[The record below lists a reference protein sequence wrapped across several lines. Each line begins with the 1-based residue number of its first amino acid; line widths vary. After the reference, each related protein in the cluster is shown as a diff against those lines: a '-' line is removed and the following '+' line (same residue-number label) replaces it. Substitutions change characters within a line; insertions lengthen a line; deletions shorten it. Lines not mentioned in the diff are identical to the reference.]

1 MASRATLLSFFET
14 GDMPTQA
21 QFAELI
27 NSLRLLDEALA
38 TTDIAGLTALIEQ
51 VVDARIGGVNQRQFQ
66 VLEDPGTGSKV
77 ITVDGQPIG
86 EIGQA
91 SEQAPGLIN
100 QQFYTK
106 LRDINA
112 AAEPNRSTAEIAED
126 LRNFDQLRIPS
137 RAIEGLPDP
146 TPVALSVSQARTY
159 EVPADTVVKTF
170 YITPTGNGIV
180 RIGITPGGGE
190 LVDYEGTAQVP
201 FSVDYRGLF
210 QNNTTLYLT
219 GSFDVKFKIES
230 YA

>member
-1 MASRATLLSFFET
+1 MASRATLLSYFET

-106 LRDINA
+106 LRDIDPS
-112 AAEPNRSTAEIAED
+112 AEPNRTTAQLAED
-126 LRNFDQLRIPS
+126 LRNYDQLRIPA

-170 YITPTGNGIV
+170 F
-180 RIGITPGGGE
+180 ITPGEDGEIRIGLTPGGDE
-190 LVDYEGTAQVP
+190 LIGREGVKGVP
-201 FSVDYRGLF
+201 FSVDFNGLF
-210 QNNTTLYLT
+210 ENNTTLYLT
-219 GSFDVKFKIES
+219 GNFSTKFKTES